1 MSTFL
6 ARGRSRS
13 VEPEHPQDEC
23 GVFAIAAIS
32 NVSVDIFYALRV
44 LQHRGQE
51 SAGIAVY
58 NNGIKAIKG
67 MGLAHQALKPDD
79 IKNLK
84 GTLGIGHVRYSTF
97 GSSTIEN
104 AQPIVVSTTYGD
116 IALAHNGEIVNADKI
131 MDDLK
136 KKGWAFITSSDSEIA
151 VRLLANDIANTGDP
165 VRSLKN
171 LMGML
176 QGSYSMTVMIDNR
189 IFALRDPFG
198 VRPLCIG
205 RTKVGYAA
213 ASESVVFDTL
223 GGEFLR
229 DVEPGEIVE
238 LTPGEVRPVK
248 TGLSRG
254 RAHCMFEWVYIAR
267 ADSCID
273 GKLVYEVR
281 HRIGQRLAKE
291 QPVNADVVVPIPD
304 SGRSHANGYSEASG
318 IRYAEGLMK
327 NRYVE
332 RTFIMPEQSERTT
345 IGHAQAQ
352 PAQERPQGQE
362 GRPRGRL
369 DRQGHD
375 HETDRAAR
383 EERRSEGGTCP
394 DRLPAHQG
402 PLLLRHRHEDEG
414 AVRGHG
420 QDRRGDR
427 EDAHGGQP
435 RIHIRR
441 GARRGDRAPRGG
453 PLPGMPH
460 RGISHARAG
469 REGQVPEEAGL
480 VRLRA
485 PGAEVRSGTMVGPS
499 EQPDTFLQLCHSL
512 RLVPQSTYPIH
523 PGDRIQEIGLARRAA
538 VEDDA

>member
-116 IALAHNGEIVNADKI
+116 IALAHNGEIVNADRI

-176 QGSYSMTVMIDNR
+176 QGSYSMTAMIDNR

-238 LTPGEVRPVK
+238 LTPGEIKPVK

-345 IGHAQAQ
+345 SVMLKLNPLKSVLKDKKVVLVDDSIVRGTTMRQIVQLVRNAGAKEVHVRIGSPPIRAPCYFGIDMKTREQFAATGRTVEEIGKMLTADSLGYLSVEGLVEAIGH
-352 PAQERPQGQE
+352 PAGDLCLGCLTEEYPMPVPGEKVRYQKK
-362 GRPRGRL
+362 L
-369 DRQGHD
+369 D
-375 HETDRAAR
+375 
-383 EERRSEGGTCP
+383 SF
-394 DRLPAHQG
+394 
-402 PLLLRHRHEDEG
+402 
-414 AVRGHG
+414 V
-420 QDRRGDR
+420 
-427 EDAHGGQP
+427 
-435 RIHIRR
+435 
-441 GARRGDRAPRGG
+441 
-453 PLPGMPH
+453 
-460 RGISHARAG
+460 
-469 REGQVPEEAGL
+469 
-480 VRLRA
+480 
-485 PGAEVRSGTMVGPS
+485 
-499 EQPDTFLQLCHSL
+499 
-512 RLVPQSTYPIH
+512 
-523 PGDRIQEIGLARRAA
+523 
-538 VEDDA
+538 